1 MSRAE
6 KVTVSLP
13 TPLLNFVTHYQESHS
28 LSRSEVIQQ
37 AVAALQQ
44 AELARAY
51 REAAG
56 EMQADPLF
64 DLDPGHGLSPE
75 TEADW

>member
-13 TPLLNFVTHYQESHS
+13 APLLNFVTRYQESHS

-37 AVAALQQ
+37 ALAALQR

-51 REAAG
+51 RESAE
-56 EMQADPLF
+56 EMRADPLF
-64 DLDPGHGLSPE
+64 DLDSGHGLSPE
-75 TEADW
+75 TEVKW

>member
-1 MSRAE
+1 MTRAE

-13 TPLLNFVTHYQESHS
+13 PALLRFVTRYQESHN

-37 AVAALQQ
+37 ALAALQK

-51 REAAG
+51 RESA
-56 EMQADPLF
+56 EELMADPLF
-64 DLDPGHGLSPE
+64 DLDSGHGLSPDD
-75 TEADW
+75 EAKW